1 MKILDRYIAKTLLKY
16 SLSVMV
22 ILVGIFAFFKFL
34 EEADDIGKM
43 AYTLSS
49 ALAYIGLLIPSIVY
63 TLFSIIILLGVVLGL
78 GHLASN
84 SELVIMK
91 GSGLSVLDIT
101 KITLKVSA
109 IFALI
114 VIIIGESLSPIMS
127 EYAQQYRSEALGE
140 SATLSNQPGF
150 WIRDNDNFIHVN
162 KNINGQSFSDIT
174 IVRLSKAG
182 KMESVVHSDNAVFD
196 GSNINLKQSNFF
208 RIDHD
213 KKLTVIEQQDLQ
225 QYTIEVNFDQELIN
239 SLKKEPKSLSTW
251 QLFRH
256 ITFLSNNRLSAD
268 EYEIEF
274 YSRVVKPLTLF
285 TMIILSIPFVFGSL
299 RNASLGKKI
308 FMAIVLSLFFWL
320 SSRLGAQ
327 LSLFFDMN
335 HFLSASLPTMVVFII
350 AMLRLYRLSAR

>member
-91 GSGLSVLDIT
+91 GSGLSILDIT

-109 IFALI
+109 VFALI

-127 EYAQQYRSEALGE
+127 EYAQQYRSEALGK
-140 SATLSNQPGF
+140 SATLSNQQGF

-182 KMESVVHSDNAVFD
+182 KMESVVHSDYAVFD
-196 GSNINLKQSNFF
+196 GSSINLKQSNFF

-225 QYTIEVNFDQELIN
+225 QYTTEVNFDQEFIN

-256 ITFLSNNRLSAD
+256 ITFLSNNSLSAD

-274 YSRVVKPLTLF
+274 YSRVVKPLTLL

-299 RNASLGKKI
+299 RDASLGKKI

-327 LSLFFDMN
+327 LSLFFDMD

-350 AMLRLYRLSAR
+350 AILRLYRLSAR